1 MEKSKRKELE
11 SQIQLAI
18 HQLLMKTD
26 ISAAIKT
33 EKLVKTLSKT
43 IAKKFGKAK
52 GNVKKKL
59 AVAKPLTYKGIPAKK
74 KVKTVTK
81 KKKK

>member
-18 HQLLMKTD
+18 HQLLRKTD
-26 ISAAIKT
+26 VSAAIKT
-33 EKLVKTLSKT
+33 EKLVKASAKL

-52 GNVKKKL
+52 GHVKKKL
-59 AVAKPLTYKGIPAKK
+59 AVSKPLTVKR
-74 KVKTVTK
+74 KVKTVARKRK
-81 KKKK
+81 K